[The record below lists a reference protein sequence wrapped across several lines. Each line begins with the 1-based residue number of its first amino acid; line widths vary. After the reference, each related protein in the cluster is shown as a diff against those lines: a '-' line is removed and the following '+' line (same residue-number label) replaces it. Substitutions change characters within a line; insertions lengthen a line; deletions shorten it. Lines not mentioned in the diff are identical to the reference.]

1 MASNCGHEQ
10 EYHLLLTNLSQRL
23 SKEDLKSLI
32 FPCGDILPRP
42 GLLPMVSEPVLI
54 SFVS

>member
-32 FPCGDILPRP
+32 FSCGDILSRP